1 VKYAL
6 ALVALALFAGC
17 GGIDERSAARE
28 LLAVR
33 PAGSSGPLVAY
44 DVSRGREAFRL
55 PAGVRSADG
64 ARFVTG
70 RADGPR
76 TTITVY
82 DAGAG
87 RRLDDFSI
95 RGRWR
100 LGGVSPAARWLALS
114 RASGPDTRL
123 AVVDAS
129 RHAVTAR
136 ASLRGD
142 FDVDAVGAG
151 GRDLFLIQH
160 LPGFAHTAYS
170 VWLYDVETRRLS
182 EPSALGDDDE
192 EPMAGYAWSGV
203 ASPDGGWLLT
213 LYLNTTRN
221 LAFVHALNLKTR
233 HPACIDLPSGSGDL
247 GRLERY
253 SLALA
258 PDGRTLLAANAALG
272 IVATVDLAKLRVVRT
287 DTLTGSSPGGPRSAS
302 AVSHDGRTL
311 AYASGRDLWLYDLGS
326 RRVRGPFRAG
336 APLLGVG
343 FARDGRTVGARAD
356 GRLVSFAA

>member
-1 VKYAL
+1 VRYVAPL
-6 ALVALALFAGC
+6 VLVALVAGC
-17 GGIDERSAARE
+17 GGAVPGTDAGD

-33 PAGSSGPLVAY
+33 PAGSTGPLVAY
-44 DVSRGREAFRL
+44 DLTGGREAFRL

-70 RADGPR
+70 RPGAER
-76 TTITVY
+76 TEIRVF
-82 DAGAG
+82 DARAG
-87 RRLDDFSI
+87 RRLDTFAI
-95 RGRWR
+95 AGRWR
-100 LGGVSPAARWLALS
+100 LGGVSPGGRWLAFS
-114 RASGPDTRL
+114 RHAGRDTKLVVVSAAS
-123 AVVDAS
+123 
-129 RHAVTAR
+129 HAVTAR

-160 LPGFAHTAYS
+160 LPGFDRTAYS
-170 VWLYDVETRRLS
+170 VWLYDLDSRRLS

-221 LAFVHALNLKTR
+221 LAFVHALNLRTR
-233 HPACIDLPSGSGDL
+233 HPACIDLPSGNGDL
-247 GRLERY
+247 SRLERY

-272 IVATVDLAKLRVVRT
+272 IVATVDLKQLRVVRT
-287 DTLTGSSPGGPRSAS
+287 EPLTGSAVGGPRSAS
-302 AVSHDGRTL
+302 AVSRDGRTL
-311 AYASGRDLWLYDLGS
+311 AYASGRDLWLYDLGT

-336 APLLGVG
+336 AALVGVG
-343 FARDGRTVGARAD
+343 FARDGTTVGAGAD